1 MAVQD
6 GRPVPSL
13 SAAARDALMAYHWPG
28 NVRELENVLE
38 RSMLLA
44 NGTVL
49 QAADIRFDVAPQR
62 AAAPANGFLPEG
74 VTLEQ
79 HEQDIIRE
87 ALRRAGGNK
96 SQAARMLGMT
106 RNAFRYRI
114 SQMGIE

>member
-1 MAVQD
+1 M
-6 GRPVPSL
+6 L
-13 SAAARDALMAYHWPG
+13 F
-28 NVRELENVLE
+28 
-38 RSMLLA
+38 RS
-44 NGTVL
+44 V
-49 QAADIRFDVAPQR
+49 PQR
-62 AAAPANGFLPEG
+62 APAAVNGFLPEG
-74 VTLEQ
+74 VTLDQ